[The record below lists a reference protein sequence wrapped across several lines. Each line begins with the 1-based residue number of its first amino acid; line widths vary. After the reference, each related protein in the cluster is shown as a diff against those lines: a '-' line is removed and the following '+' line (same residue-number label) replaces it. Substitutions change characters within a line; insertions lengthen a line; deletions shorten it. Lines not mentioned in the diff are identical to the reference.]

1 MIGKVDQMSR
11 EEVEAR
17 LSQLMGNVVLED
29 KTDPEP
35 DLNLVDQQEEAIE
48 EVIEA
53 KEDDE
58 HD

>member
-1 MIGKVDQMSR
+1 MSR

-29 KTDPEP
+29 KTDPES